1 MNGLTRY
8 DVDSKNLYAVPD
20 LKQTADRYD
29 FIIVVLHVGVLT
41 VEAGA
46 TKCNER

>member
-8 DVDSKNLYAVPD
+8 DVDTQNLNAIPD

-29 FIIVVLHVGVLT
+29 FIIVVRHVDVLML
-41 VEAGA
+41 
-46 TKCNER
+46 KQERQMQ